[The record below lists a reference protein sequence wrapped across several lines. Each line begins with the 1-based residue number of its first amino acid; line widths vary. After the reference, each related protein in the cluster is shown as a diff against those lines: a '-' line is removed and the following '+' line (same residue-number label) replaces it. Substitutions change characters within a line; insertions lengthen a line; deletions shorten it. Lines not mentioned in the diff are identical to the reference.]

1 MSSFLIVHELT
12 FHFTW
17 SKSFSKS
24 TKGEVSSQVPFLVF
38 FLQLTW
44 SEYFISC
51 ISIRYEFNLHV
62 MVFQVRCTW
71 IILVR
76 GCNFFWLV
84 FLQKDE
90 SWFSIISLLSN
101 LSFLMSK
108 FVLATFSIISVVF
121 IRNRFHEVL
130 VKLYI
135 CTILFMLTC
144 PGCEIISITS
154 NIVIL
159 PFKNT
164 WENHILKMEG
174 PKYAGQRYPINNIG
188 ICTEEL
194 LTLVLYFMPDRH
206 LWMNCSHLKNLV
218 KQVLPSISHTKD
230 NQRA

>member
-1 MSSFLIVHELT
+1 MFNIYLKIITEGFFLFCDWSLVVSYIVCTVLTIQYFMSSFLIVHELT

-108 FVLATFSIISVVF
+108 FVLATFSIISVL
-121 IRNRFHEVL
+121 I
-130 VKLYI
+130 KGGLYQ
-135 CTILFMLTC
+135 
-144 PGCEIISITS
+144 E
-154 NIVIL
+154 
-159 PFKNT
+159 
-164 WENHILKMEG
+164 
-174 PKYAGQRYPINNIG
+174 
-188 ICTEEL
+188 
-194 LTLVLYFMPDRH
+194 
-206 LWMNCSHLKNLV
+206 
-218 KQVLPSISHTKD
+218 
-230 NQRA
+230 